1 MPETPRLR
9 PWGHATIDTACP
21 LDCPDSCSLHVSVE
35 EGKIK
40 KIDGSHRS
48 QTTGGYICAKVRN
61 FDRRVY
67 GEDRLLYPGLRT
79 GPKGKGVFARVG
91 WDEALD
97 AVAGAFAEVRDR
109 WGGEAILPFSYGGSN
124 GLLSQDTQDAE
135 LWRKL
140 GTSRLARTVC
150 AAPTGAAFQALYGK
164 MPGVTYADY
173 AHAKLIVIWGANPS
187 ASHIHLVP
195 VIREAQRHGAA
206 LVVIDPRYT
215 QLARLADL
223 YLAIRPG
230 TDLPVALAVHRFLFE
245 NGQADM
251 AFLAGHARG
260 VSELR
265 ARAADWPTDRAAAEA
280 GIDAEKL
287 DRFARMYAERSPA
300 VIRCGWGLERSRSGG
315 SAAMAVLALPAV
327 GGKFGVRGGGY
338 TMSNSMA
345 WGLRAAM
352 WIQTPE
358 PATRLVNMNHL
369 GRALTEY
376 DRPPV
381 RALFVYNC
389 NPAVT
394 MPDQSRVLRGLARD
408 DLFTVVFDQVL
419 TDTARYADV
428 LLPATTFLEHYDIAK
443 AYGPVSLQLVQ
454 PAIDAV
460 GEARSNP
467 DVFSALAARLGFADD
482 AEGDAETLIRVTS
495 AMPENIRTDLLDHG
509 VATPPHDGAPVQ
521 FVDVF
526 PRTPDGKIDLHSEA
540 LAASAPVGLY
550 VYQPDPATD
559 RYPLA
564 LISPASSRTIS
575 STLGELREHTA
586 KLEMHPED
594 ASARGLSEGDS
605 VRVFNDLGEVQC
617 ELKVTPIVRTGTVSL
632 PKGLWR
638 KSTFNGLTA
647 NALAPDTLA
656 DLGGGACFNDA
667 RVEVA
672 SLGRH

>member
-1 MPETPRLR
+1 MPDTPRSR
-9 PWGHATIDTACP
+9 SWGHATIDTACP

-35 EGKIK
+35 EGKIT

-48 QTTGGYICAKVRN
+48 STTNGFICAKVRN

-79 GPKGKGVFARVG
+79 GPKGKGVFSRVN

-97 AVAGAFAEVRDR
+97 AVAGALAEVRDR

-140 GTSRLARTVC
+140 GTSRLDRTVC
-150 AAPTGAAFQALYGK
+150 AAPTGAAFKALYGK

-173 AHAKLIVIWGANPS
+173 AYAKLIVVWGANPS
-187 ASHIHLVP
+187 TSGIHLVP
-195 VIREAQRHGAA
+195 VIREAQRRGAA

-245 NGQADM
+245 NGLADM

-482 AEGDAETLIRVTS
+482 ADCDAETLIRVTS

-509 VATPPHDGAPVQ
+509 IATPPHEGAPVQ

-575 STLGELREHTA
+575 STLGELRQHTA

-605 VRVFNDLGEVQC
+605 VRVYNDLGEVQC

>member
-1 MPETPRLR
+1 MR
-9 PWGHATIDTACP
+9 ATLPSVCP
-21 LDCPDSCSLHVSVE
+21 HDCPSQCALQVTVE
-35 EGKIK
+35 AGRITDVTGDPGHPFTRGVICGKVH
-40 KIDGSHRS
+40 D
-48 QTTGGYICAKVRN
+48 YAE
-61 FDRRVY
+61 RVY
-67 GEDRLLYPGLRT
+67 GPTRVRTPLRRV
-79 GPKGKGVFARVG
+79 GPKGEGRFEPIGWGEAVDEIAHRWRRVI
-91 WDEALD
+91 AQ
-97 AVAGAFAEVRDR
+97 

-140 GTSRLARTVC
+140 GTSRLDRTVC
-150 AAPTGAAFQALYGK
+150 AAPTGAAFKALYGK

-173 AHAKLIVIWGANPS
+173 AHAKLIVVWGANPS
-187 ASHIHLVP
+187 TSGFHLVP
-195 VIREAQRHGAA
+195 VIREAQRRGAA

-245 NGQADM
+245 NGLADM

-482 AEGDAETLIRVTS
+482 ADCDAETLIRVTN
-495 AMPENIRTDLLDHG
+495 AMPENIRTGLLEHG
-509 VATPPHDGAPVQ
+509 IATPPHEGAPVQ

-526 PRTPDGKIDLHSEA
+526 PQTPDGKIDLHSEA

>member
-1 MPETPRLR
+1 MPHTPRSGS
-9 PWGHATIDTACP
+9 WGHATIDTACP

-35 EGKIK
+35 EGKIT

-48 QTTGGYICAKVRN
+48 ATTGGYICAKVRN

-67 GEDRLLYPGLRT
+67 GEDRLLHPGLRT
-79 GPKGKGVFARVG
+79 GPKGKGVFSRMS

-97 AVAGAFAEVRDR
+97 AVAAALGEVRDR
-109 WGGEAILPFSYGGSN
+109 WGGDAILPFSYGGSN

-195 VIREAQRHGAA
+195 VIREAQRRGAA
-206 LVVIDPRYT
+206 LVVIDPRFT

-223 YLAIRPG
+223 HLGIRPG

-245 NGQADM
+245 SGRADT
-251 AFLAGHARG
+251 AFLAEHARG

-265 ARAADWPTDRAAAEA
+265 ARAADWPIDRAAAEA
-280 GIDAEKL
+280 GIDPEKL
-287 DRFARMYAERSPA
+287 DRFAQMYAERSPA

-315 SAAMAVLALPAV
+315 GAAMAVLALPAV

-381 RALFVYNC
+381 QALFVYNC

-394 MPDQSRVLRGLARD
+394 MPDQNRVLRGLARE

-454 PAIDAV
+454 PAIGAV
-460 GEARSNP
+460 GESRSNP
-467 DVFSALAARLGFADD
+467 DVFNALAARLGLADGG
-482 AEGDAETLIRVTS
+482 EGDAEALIRVTN
-495 AMPENIRTDLLDHG
+495 AMPENIRTDLLDRG
-509 VATPPHDGAPVQ
+509 IATPPHEGAPVQ

-540 LAASAPVGLY
+540 LAAAAPVGLY